1 MSSRGRDGSP
11 SQFARVQTAVERR
24 IRVDS
29 RSLAA
34 FRILAGLLVIA
45 DLLLRSRNFEFF
57 YTESGVVPRSLAREL
72 SADYA
77 LSIYHLTTD
86 PTLIAALFVL
96 QGLIALQLIVGYKTR
111 LATVL
116 TFVFAVSL
124 DHHNPLVLSY
134 ADTLFRFLLFWA
146 MFLPLGERWSIDA
159 VHRDR
164 TPRASVASA
173 ATALVL
179 VQVVYVY
186 FTNGL
191 TKSLS
196 EEWVSG
202 TAATL
207 VFGIDEV
214 TFLLGDL
221 LREVPALLGIGG
233 FVWYLMLLGSWL
245 LLALVGRG
253 RLALVGLFV
262 AGHVSFALTVRIG
275 AFPYVS
281 IAGLL
286 LFLPPVF
293 WQHVRTLFDRARV
306 DVDGIVAS
314 VRDLATLVPA
324 SPLIGDFDRFG
335 LPPDR
340 RRRLRSGVYTVTIG
354 IVVVTIVLVSITFLF
369 QIGTAVAAD
378 DHQPTEETIDDV
390 LVDGLDGITG
400 LRHVETVAESA
411 GVDQPVAWGI
421 FAQPRTEDRYYVF
434 PARTAEGDLVD
445 AYNARKVTYDRPY
458 DRLQRQHG
466 TYRERFYMNSV
477 RRGGQ
482 YGNDVPHY
490 LAEHVCEQWADEHGT
505 ELTHVNMYMIS
516 EEITRETI
524 DRPSDRDR
532 TYLEIY
538 SHGCGDYGPT
548 VIQPP
553 DGE

>member
-1 MSSRGRDGSP
+1 MSSRGFGGSP
-11 SQFARVQTAVERR
+11 SLFARLQTAFTRR
-24 IRVDS
+24 IRIDS

-45 DLLLRSRNFEFF
+45 DLLLRSRNFGFF

-72 SADYA
+72 SAEYA
-77 LSIYHLTTD
+77 VSIYHLTTD
-86 PTLIAALFVL
+86 PTLIGALFVL
-96 QGLIALQLIVGYKTR
+96 QGTIALQLIVGYKTR

-116 TFVFAVSL
+116 TFLFVVSL

-146 MFLPLGERWSIDA
+146 MFLPLGERWSVDA
-159 VHRDR
+159 IHRDR

-196 EEWVSG
+196 EEWVGG
-202 TAATL
+202 TAGTL
-207 VFGIDEV
+207 VFGIDEM

-221 LREVPALLGIGG
+221 LREVPTLLGIGG

-262 AGHVSFALTVRIG
+262 AGHLSFALTVRIG

-293 WQHVRTLFDRARV
+293 WQQVRTLLDRVGV
-306 DVDGIVAS
+306 DVDGIRAS
-314 VRDLATLVPA
+314 VGNLAMLVPA
-324 SPLIGDFDRFG
+324 SPLIGDIERFG
-335 LPPDR
+335 VPAGR
-340 RRRLRSGVYTVTIG
+340 IQRLRSGVYTVTLG
-354 IVVVTIVLVSITFLF
+354 IVVVTIVLVSAVFLF
-369 QIGTAVAAD
+369 QIGTAVAAT

-390 LVDGLDGITG
+390 LVDGLDGVTG

-445 AYNARKVTYDRPY
+445 AYNAREVTYDRPY

-482 YGNDVPHY
+482 YGNDVPRY
-490 LAEHVCEQWADEHGT
+490 LAEHICEQWADEHGT
-505 ELTHVNMYMIS
+505 ELTHVNMYMVR

-538 SHGCGDYGPT
+538 RHGCEDYDPT

-553 DGE
+553 DG

>member
-1 MSSRGRDGSP
+1 MPYRGHDGS
-11 SQFARVQTAVERR
+11 SSLYARLQTAVKRR
-24 IRVDS
+24 IRIDS

-34 FRILAGLLVIA
+34 FRILAGVLVIA
-45 DLLLRSRNFEFF
+45 DLVLRSRNFGFF
-57 YTESGVVPRSLAREL
+57 YIESGVVPRSLAREL

-77 LSIYHLTTD
+77 FSIYHLTTD

-116 TFVFAVSL
+116 TFLFVVSL

-134 ADTLFRFLLFWA
+134 ADTLFRLLLFWA
-146 MFLPLGERWSIDA
+146 MFLPLGERWSLDA

-173 ATALVL
+173 ATALAL

-196 EEWVSG
+196 EEWVGG

-214 TFLLGDL
+214 TFLLGDI
-221 LREVPALLGIGG
+221 LREVPTLLGIGG

-262 AGHVSFALTVRIG
+262 AGHLSFALTVRIG

-293 WQHVRTLFDRARV
+293 WQYTRNLLDRV
-306 DVDGIVAS
+306 QLDVDRIVAS
-314 VRDLATLVPA
+314 ARDLAILVPA
-324 SPLIGDFDRFG
+324 SPPIGDVTRFG
-335 LPPDR
+335 LPDNR
-340 RRRLRSGVYTVTIG
+340 IRRLRSGVYTATLG
-354 IVVVTIVLVSITFLF
+354 IVVVTIVLVSAAFLF

-378 DHQPTEETIDDV
+378 DQQPAEETIDDV
-390 LVDGLDGITG
+390 LVDGLDGIAG
-400 LRHVETVAESA
+400 LQHVETVAESA
-411 GVDQPVAWGI
+411 GIDQPVAWGI

-434 PARTAEGDLVD
+434 PTRTAEGNLVD
-445 AYNARKVTYDRPY
+445 AYNERTLTYERPY

-482 YGNDVPHY
+482 YGNDVPRH

-516 EEITRETI
+516 EEITRETM
-524 DRPSDRDR
+524 DRPSERDR

-538 SHGCGDYGPT
+538 RHGCGDHDPT
-548 VIQPP
+548 EIHPP
-553 DGE
+553 GG